1 MMDRINLLED
11 LAYKRLPCPEDV
23 SGSELLL
30 YLSFGA
36 LYAYAQ
42 HGGLSR
48 EQGQELK
55 QRILNRYREMRV
67 REDRLDK
74 AMVACLGIDTL
85 IRELRTI
92 PDLEQRPVLVDF
104 ITTMGG
110 DADGEK
116 KQ

>member
-1 MMDRINLLED
+1 MDRINLLED
-11 LAYKRLPCPEDV
+11 LAYKRLPCPEDADWADTM
-23 SGSELLL
+23 L

-55 QRILNRYREMRV
+55 QRILNRYNEMRV
-67 REDRLDK
+67 REERLDK
-74 AMVACLGIDTL
+74 AMVACLGIDAL
-85 IRELRTI
+85 IKELRTI

-104 ITTMGG
+104 IKTMGG

>member
-1 MMDRINLLED
+1 MDRIEQLED
-11 LAYKRLPCPEDV
+11 LAYNKQPCPEDA
-23 SGSELLL
+23 GGADLLL
-30 YLSFGA
+30 YLSFSA

-55 QRILNRYREMRV
+55 QRILNRYHEMCV

-74 AMVACLGIDTL
+74 AMVACLGIDAL
-85 IRELRTI
+85 IKELRKI

-104 ITTMGG
+104 IKTMGG